1 MNLIKIFPLV
11 FCLVVLFDCDDNI
24 LLPLNWSILC
34 GNYLSLVTS
43 LIMQFWELSLL
54 LSSYKYRIWSMNSIT
69 NKMSLH
75 FSILFHCYTWL
86 AISFSSKKFY
96 SVFDSGYWNPI
107 GIGLNFVSWFSPTN
121 GGLQNSNIKHL
132 QGHWIILALG
142 NSGSGQVGFIITRSP
157 TQKNPPAYL
166 IDPPKMLMKLTGRF
180 SGFQVGLAWLFFGP
194 LGIFLFLGLLLFLC
208 YFL

>member
-107 GIGLNFVSWFSPTN
+107 GIGLNFASWFSSTN
-121 GGLQNSNIKHL
+121 GGHQSSGKPSKLKYQVSTF
-132 QGHWIILALG
+132 ILVLSKKWVRLG
-142 NSGSGQVGFIITRSP
+142 LESP
-157 TQKNPPAYL
+157 TTRPKKKPTRIVDWPARNVDEL
-166 IDPPKMLMKLTGRF
+166 SGRF
-180 SGFQVGLAWLFFGP
+180 SGLGLGWLFFFGWSFWYFP
-194 LGIFLFLGLLLFLC
+194 IFGEII
-208 YFL
+208 